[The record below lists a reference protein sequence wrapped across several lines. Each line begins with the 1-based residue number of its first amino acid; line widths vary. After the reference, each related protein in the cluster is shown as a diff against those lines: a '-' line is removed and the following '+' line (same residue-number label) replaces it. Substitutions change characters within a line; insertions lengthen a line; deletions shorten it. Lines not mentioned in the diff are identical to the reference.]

1 MHPAELIIHCFT
13 LTGGLNVSPQ
23 QQQIFEYIASQKG
36 EWVNAKQIAEFM
48 QIRVINIHNHLKK
61 MDHPCIY
68 RSKKAVEG
76 TKTPFIVW
84 KYSDTN
90 AKTDTALRLAKKY
103 PGIWGQLS
111 FGSHYA

>member
-48 QIRVINIHNHLKK
+48 QIRVINVHNHLKK
-61 MDHPCIY
+61 MEHPYLY
-68 RSKKAVEG
+68 REKKAIKG
-76 TKTPFIVW
+76 TKTPFIAW
-84 KYSDTN
+84 KYSQTDT
-90 AKTDTALRLAKKY
+90 KTDMALNLSRKH

-111 FGSHYA
+111 WLNC